1 MSRWVQ
7 VGVSSPQKRL
17 QVVVG
22 QGFFGKMDHPKE
34 AKVRTGSLT
43 WINPTPWEGGHFPLE
58 VITPCRWT
66 YHRRCRRCA
75 FGGGNTVF
83 CGAIWKQHSQVTPQK
98 TSKDI
103 SMSNLSKNRI
113 PVVIG
118 IIQFFLWN
126 YSKRRPAVSVYAEK
140 VVVFL
145 FFFPSK
151 KPRFFR

>member
-1 MSRWVQ
+1 MGSGW
-7 VGVSSPQKRL
+7 GFFPTKKTPSSGGTR
-17 QVVVG
+17 
-22 QGFFGKMDHPKE
+22 FFGKMDHPKE

-43 WINPTPWEGGHFPLE
+43 RINPTPWGGHFSLE

-83 CGAIWKQHSQVTPQK
+83 CGAIWKQHSQVAPQK

-103 SMSNLSKNRI
+103 SMSNLSKNII

-118 IIQFFLWN
+118 IIQFFLWIF
-126 YSKRRPAVSVYAEK
+126 SKRRPAVSVYAEK